1 MPERQ
6 TNAERAAVKFK
17 EAHEALQEFLND
29 VEIRPILQEFESLVN
44 IRNQALDT
52 AMRAIKSEL
61 RNMEQDKLVMEGLGA
76 QKKYKR
82 WYDTEFLARAL
93 PAEQADLVL
102 SERVVY
108 DLDQARLEQ
117 LARQGEID
125 NEIVRA
131 AFHEEEQ
138 SPAALPGTPKPYE
151 IPSLPVIDE

>member
-6 TNAERAAVKFK
+6 TNAERSAQKFK

-29 VEIRPILQEFESLVN
+29 PEIRPILQEFETLVTT
-44 IRNQALDT
+44 RNQALDT
-52 AMRAIKSEL
+52 AMRAIKGEL
-61 RNMEQDKLVMEGLGA
+61 RNLDQDKLVFEGLGA

-138 SPAALPGTPKPYE
+138 APAALPGTPKPYE